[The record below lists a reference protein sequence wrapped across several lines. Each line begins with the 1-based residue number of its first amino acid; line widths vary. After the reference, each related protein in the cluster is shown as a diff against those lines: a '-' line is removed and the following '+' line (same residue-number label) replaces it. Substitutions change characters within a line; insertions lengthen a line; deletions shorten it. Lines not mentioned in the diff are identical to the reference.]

1 MKNAPIAASP
11 PRPKRASTRDS
22 AEHLF
27 AAFPVLALITK
38 YTGKIGL
45 VYIKQEILSG
55 KIKNAKRNATIII
68 AIGMIAVMFL
78 LVMGVLIWLALL

>member
-1 MKNAPIAASP
+1 
-11 PRPKRASTRDS
+11 
-22 AEHLF
+22 
-27 AAFPVLALITK
+27 
-38 YTGKIGL
+38 
-45 VYIKQEILSG
+45 VYIKQELLSG